1 MKEDLC
7 YLPTQGLCRI
17 NDVLDDSFFPSDKEN
32 VMSQELTTYYKGK
45 TMVKK
50 VTFKRDFI
58 GNRHTDST
66 STEIFS
72 MESNNGTNK

>member
-17 NDVLDDSFFPSDKEN
+17 NDVLDDSFFPNDKEN

-50 VTFKRDFI
+50 VTFKRTFI
-58 GNRHTDST
+58 DKRHVDST
-66 STEIFS
+66 STEIFDIG
-72 MESNNGTNK
+72 EN